1 MDRIIHFSFENQA
14 IQTNP
19 GECTFAATCT
29 QQNYKDMKNTLLFL
43 LVSAMALFACK
54 NDKTDGVKELSGGPN
69 SDLIRN
75 PATADLPTDTNQLAR
90 IAFEEHEF
98 DFGEATEG
106 DIVNHSFK
114 FTNTGKVPLTIM
126 NARSTCGCTIPEWPD
141 EPIPPGG
148 TGVISAKF
156 NTSMKKDKQHKVIT
170 VTANTYPNE
179 SQVSIIGIVNPKK

>member
-1 MDRIIHFSFENQA
+1 
-14 IQTNP
+14 
-19 GECTFAATCT
+19 
-29 QQNYKDMKNTLLFL
+29 MKNGLFL
-43 LVSAMALFACK
+43 LMLGTLAFFACK
-54 NDKTDGVKELSGGPN
+54 NDKDGVKELAGGPN

-90 IAFEEHEF
+90 IYFEESEF
-98 DFGEATEG
+98 DFGEVKEG

-148 TGVISAKF
+148 TGEIKAKF
-156 NTSMKKDKQHKVIT
+156 NTDMKKNQQKKVIT
-170 VTANTYPNE
+170 ITANTYPNE
-179 SQVSIIGIVNPKK
+179 SRVTLKGMVNPKDKE

>member
-1 MDRIIHFSFENQA
+1 
-14 IQTNP
+14 
-19 GECTFAATCT
+19 
-29 QQNYKDMKNTLLFL
+29 MKNTLLLL
-43 LVSAMALFACK
+43 LVSAAAFFACK
-54 NDKTDGVKELSGGPN
+54 NDSTGVKALSGGPN

-90 IAFEEHEF
+90 IAFEEKEV

-126 NARSTCGCTIPEWPD
+126 NARSTCGCTVPEWPE

-148 TGVISAKF
+148 AGEINAKF
-156 NTSMKKDKQHKVIT
+156 NTDKKKDKQHKVIT
-170 VTANTYPNE
+170 ITANTYPNE
-179 SQVSIIGIVNPKK
+179 SQVSLRGIVNPKKK